1 MRLLH
6 TTSLLF
12 EEFFDSDTPP
22 YAILSHRW
30 EGKEVAFHEF
40 EAAKERDAPEFSKIK
55 NFCSFV
61 SRQPGPYV
69 HAKPEWVW
77 VDTCCIDKKSSA
89 ELSEAINSMF
99 QWYKR
104 ASVCYAY
111 LSSVNARPGKVQE
124 QQFRESPWFTRGW
137 TLQELIAP
145 REVYFLDRQWN
156 ILGERTELAAQISA
170 ITGVEEDYLR
180 KQEPVGRRKHPAK
193 ASIATRMSWVSK
205 RMTSRREDMAY
216 CLLGIFDINMPLLY
230 GEGEKAFMR
239 LQLEIIRNSD
249 DESVFAWTV
258 PGDMRHYRIEGM
270 LAPWPTWFA
279 SCGDIRED
287 TSTRPPYSMTNKGL
301 EFRIPA
307 YSSPQES
314 ITVPLNCRKFDGVNL
329 RVTIKL
335 HNLYYNVGHRYSST
349 GAEFEK
355 YTGPVKQDENTH
367 VIYIPQGKWRFHT
380 T

>member
-6 TTSLLF
+6 AESLCF
-12 EEFFDSDTPP
+12 EEFFDSDAPP

-40 EAAKERDAPEFSKIK
+40 EAAKKRDGPEFSKIK

-69 HAKPEWVW
+69 YAKPEWVW

-104 ASVCYAY
+104 AAVCYAY
-111 LSSVNARPGKVQE
+111 LSTVNARPGKVQE
-124 QQFRESPWFTRGW
+124 QQFRENPWFTRGW

-145 REVYFLDRQWN
+145 REVCFLDCQWN
-156 ILGERTELAAQISA
+156 IIGRRTELAAQISA

-180 KQEPVGRRKHPAK
+180 KQEPVGGRKSPAK

-249 DESVFAWTV
+249 DESIFAWTV
-258 PGDMRHYRIEGM
+258 PDDMRHYRIEGM
-270 LAPWPTWFA
+270 LAPWPTCFA
-279 SCGDIRED
+279 SCGDIREIP
-287 TSTRPPYSMTNKGL
+287 STRPPYSMTNKGL

-307 YSSPQES
+307 YSSPH
-314 ITVPLNCRKFDGVNL
+314 ITVPLNCSKFDGVNL

-335 HNLYYNVGHRYSST
+335 FDLYDNVGHRYSGNGT
-349 GAEFEK
+349 EFEK
-355 YTGPVKQDENTH
+355 YTESVMQGKNTH